1 MKKQKK
7 RKKINSAGRFG
18 RLPLIF
24 VVIATASVAIGAV
37 TVVSRRLVGV
47 EAPQNPVRNSTVT
60 GKAGKG
66 YVTVKVAGR
75 DVQVDSQTGQIK
87 PLTSQEAQ
95 QLAEGLRGMLNQ
107 STEGLVQVR
116 HADGSVSMDLDGRF
130 QNVMVARINED
141 RSLSQSC
148 IDSPQAAA
156 SFFGIDPQLLGVES
170 SERQL
175 INQPARLHPARN
187 PIR

>member
-1 MKKQKK
+1 MKKQNE

-24 VVIATASVAIGAV
+24 GVIAAASVAIGAV

-47 EAPQNPVRNSTVT
+47 EAPHNQVTSSTVA
-60 GKAGKG
+60 GKAGKN

-75 DVQVDSQTGQIK
+75 YVQVDSQTGQIK
-87 PLTSQEAQ
+87 PMTPQEAQ
-95 QLAEGLRGMLNQ
+95 QLAEGLRGMLNK
-107 STEGLVQVR
+107 STEGLVQVK

-141 RSLSQSC
+141 GTLTQSC
-148 IDSPQAAA
+148 VDNPQAAA

-170 SERQL
+170 SGKQPS
-175 INQPARLHPARN
+175 NQPARLNPARN
-187 PIR
+187 